1 MIVIV
6 LLSVHKAERP
16 RRSNH
21 FAAWTISQNAA
32 VLHSGQG
39 LGFALCFKK
48 HAALVTM
55 SIVVCKH
62 HFPTF
67 TICISMHYFLPFLLL
82 PPHRGGKI
90 DVASVLTRVQSFFQA
105 MYNRLDLDLVL
116 WWCSSSYFYSL
127 NSQAG
132 LEPTTFW
139 SPDPQPSDQKVVG
152 SSPAWELSQN
162 SSKNIIITTFTS
174 ELAYSYS
181 NI

>member
-139 SPDPQPSDQKVVG
+139 LPVRRSNHWAIRIQMAERRLNKRLAVKNFMHRNTTYVQ
-152 SSPAWELSQN
+152 SSES
-162 SSKNIIITTFTS
+162 
-174 ELAYSYS
+174 
-181 NI
+181 